1 MFCFPVSLML
11 GVTGIVFDR
20 RKWLAIVTTVL
31 AGIPIVFISYVTIL
45 SMALR

>member
-11 GVTGIVFDR
+11 GVTGIIFDR

-31 AGIPIVFISYVTIL
+31 AGIPIVSFSYMIIL
-45 SMALR
+45 SMVFR